1 MFGENSANFSKKTV
15 TLFGKTPSCKK
26 SQSFFILVS
35 PDFTD
40 TFLFYKIFCWSKFW
54 RVWIRICVVSIN
66 SICSSWSIASCAAGF
81 KCPRLSLLIIMS
93 SPENQQN
100 RIDILFYY
108 SMHEYSGI
116 LACFEHSNFF
126 KVNLL
131 ASRDTRLRAPLN
143 LQQKHSLQSSTT
155 TKLTASRLLRSNYE
169 LFNHNNFNIRY
180 WSWNYRGCWHQ
191 TCPPID
197 PRKRF

>member
-1 MFGENSANFSKKTV
+1 MSSNGPRISP
-15 TLFGKTPSCKK
+15 L
-26 SQSFFILVS
+26 SFE
-35 PDFTD
+35 
-40 TFLFYKIFCWSKFW
+40 Y
-54 RVWIRICVVSIN
+54 
-66 SICSSWSIASCAAGF
+66 
-81 KCPRLSLLIIMS
+81 KCPRLSLFIIMS

-131 ASRDTRLRAPLN
+131 ASRDTRSRAPLN
-143 LQQKHSLQSSTT
+143 LQQKHSLQSSKT

-180 WSWNYRGCWHQ
+180 WSWNYRVCWHQ

-197 PRKRF
+197 PRGRVQSVLIPIRGPWMSPLSLSFVTTSTFGHWVICVPAAFLRCGSRF

>member
-1 MFGENSANFSKKTV
+1 MSSNGPRISP
-15 TLFGKTPSCKK
+15 L
-26 SQSFFILVS
+26 SFE
-35 PDFTD
+35 
-40 TFLFYKIFCWSKFW
+40 Y
-54 RVWIRICVVSIN
+54 
-66 SICSSWSIASCAAGF
+66 
-81 KCPRLSLLIIMS
+81 KCPRLSLFIIMS

-131 ASRDTRLRAPLN
+131 ASRDTRSRAPLN
-143 LQQKHSLQSSTT
+143 LQQKHSLQSSKT

-197 PRKRF
+197 PRETVLKCTHSNYKASDESCIVIFRHYLELRSLGNLRACCLPWMW

>member
-1 MFGENSANFSKKTV
+1 MINENI
-15 TLFGKTPSCKK
+15 LGKCFRSSPSLTNPRI
-26 SQSFFILVS
+26 SPLSFE
-35 PDFTD
+35 
-40 TFLFYKIFCWSKFW
+40 Y
-54 RVWIRICVVSIN
+54 
-66 SICSSWSIASCAAGF
+66 

-108 SMHEYSGI
+108 SMHEYSGVT
-116 LACFEHSNFF
+116 ACFEHSNFF

-143 LQQKHSLQSSTT
+143 LQQKHGLQSS
-155 TKLTASRLLRSNYE
+155 LSSMITAPRPLRSNYE

-197 PRKRF
+197 PRGRF

>member
-108 SMHEYSGI
+108 SM
-116 LACFEHSNFF
+116 SNFWHGSTGRWGPDSRYYIRKNASMEISDRRPIIWKKKFLHLLQIIELCIVYFINFFRIF
-126 KVNLL
+126 KKKVWG
-131 ASRDTRLRAPLN
+131 D
-143 LQQKHSLQSSTT
+143 
-155 TKLTASRLLRSNYE
+155 
-169 LFNHNNFNIRY
+169 F
-180 WSWNYRGCWHQ
+180 
-191 TCPPID
+191 
-197 PRKRF
+197 

>member
-1 MFGENSANFSKKTV
+1 MPLTV
-15 TLFGKTPSCKK
+15 P
-26 SQSFFILVS
+26 I
-35 PDFTD
+35 
-40 TFLFYKIFCWSKFW
+40 
-54 RVWIRICVVSIN
+54 
-66 SICSSWSIASCAAGF
+66 
-81 KCPRLSLLIIMS
+81 IIMS
-93 SPENQQN
+93 SPKNQQN

-191 TCPPID
+191 TCPSIDPQGRFNLHYWSWNYRGCWHQTCPPID
-197 PRKRF
+197 PRGRFQYTL